1 MTNIQKQLRII
12 NPFLNQ
18 IDLDKIE
25 NLFNNEIVNLLTNI
39 TKESYNKDDNVILD
53 GFSIEK
59 QLLTYQNKV
68 RKYKSKGLIIENN
81 EL

>member
-25 NLFNNEIVNLLTNI
+25 NLFNNEIVNLLSNI